1 MSLGWCVIREEEY
14 TMDFHILPKS
24 LVEPGLLNLCVG
36 NICDAMIG
44 GMHAL
49 EMEVAVVS
57 KP

>member
-1 MSLGWCVIREEEY
+1 
-14 TMDFHILPKS
+14 MDFHILPKS